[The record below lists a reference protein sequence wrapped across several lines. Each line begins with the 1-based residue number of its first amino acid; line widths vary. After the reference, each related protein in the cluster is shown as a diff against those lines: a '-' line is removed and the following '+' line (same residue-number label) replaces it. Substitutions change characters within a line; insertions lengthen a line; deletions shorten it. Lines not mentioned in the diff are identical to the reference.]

1 MRKAINKTFTTV
13 GLVMASTVLTLVVT
27 PSPAGAEQQTGE
39 HGAAVTV
46 LAAGGLEWG

>member
-1 MRKAINKTFTTV
+1 MRNAINKTFTV
-13 GLVMASTVLTLVVT
+13 AALVVASTVLTLVVT
-27 PSPAGAEQQTGE
+27 PSPAGAERQAGE